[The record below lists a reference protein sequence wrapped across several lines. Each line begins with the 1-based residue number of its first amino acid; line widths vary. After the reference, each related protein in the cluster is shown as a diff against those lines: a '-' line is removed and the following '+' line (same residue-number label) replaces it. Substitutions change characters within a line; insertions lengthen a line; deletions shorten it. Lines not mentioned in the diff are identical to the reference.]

1 MDGETHEAAGYA
13 GIWRKLHG
21 LLVAQAFGQFNDQ
34 ALKQVVTILAMAAV
48 VEEAAKIRMTALAQ
62 IALMLPLPLFSLPAG
77 VLADRVSKRTVIVA
91 MKVLELILM
100 LTGALALYLHPAGG
114 WPAMTV
120 LFLVGVQ
127 TALFMPAKYG
137 ILPELL
143 PHEDLSEGNGLLE
156 TISNLT
162 LLAGLVCGGLI
173 FNGVRHHLFLAPL
186 SLAALSV
193 MGLLAARRIPLVAP
207 ARAEGGLFATIRIA
221 WQAIKADRVLGL
233 ALIGQIFVWTVGT
246 LVPPP
251 IMAYDAAQL
260 GLRDW
265 QVSLPLAAMGI
276 GVGVGCLLAGK
287 ISGATVEYGL
297 LPFGALGL
305 TITTLAFA
313 LIGPQVFGTVIVL
326 GLLGLFSGF
335 LIVPLNAIIQWRSP
349 PDRRGAILAVANA
362 LVYAG
367 MLIGSV
373 VALALGDHGIG
384 ARGTFRGTSFV
395 LGCAFLWSLTLVP
408 QAFLRFLMV
417 GLAHTLY
424 RVRVVGRPN
433 VPVQGGALLV
443 SNHVTFADGLF
454 IITSI
459 DRPVR
464 FMVYHKYFNRR
475 LIGPVLRSMS
485 AIPIAASGGPKMIL
499 QAFREAGKALDA
511 GDIVC
516 IFPEG
521 QLTRTGL
528 MAPFQRGLQRIVKG
542 RTTPIIPVHLDRLNR
557 SVFSPINPRRL
568 PRACPIP

>member
-1 MDGETHEAAGYA
+1 MDGNGTQTHEAEGYRK
-13 GIWRKLHG
+13 IWRKLQG
-21 LLVAQAFGQFNDQ
+21 LLLAQAFGQFNDQ

-62 IALMLPLPLFSLPAG
+62 IALMLPLPLISLPAG

-91 MKVLELILM
+91 MKVFELVLM
-100 LTGALALYLHPAGG
+100 LTGAAALYLHPSGG

-156 TISNLT
+156 TVSNLT
-162 LLAGLVCGGLI
+162 LLGGLVCGGFI
-173 FNGVRHHLFLAPL
+173 YNGVRGHLFLAPL
-186 SLAALSV
+186 LLAVFST
-193 MGLLAARRIPLVAP
+193 MGLLAALKIPLLSP
-207 ARAEGGLFATIRIA
+207 ARSEGGLVATIRIA
-221 WQAIKADRVLGL
+221 WSSIRADRVLGL
-233 ALIGQIFVWTVGT
+233 ALLGQIFVWTIGT

-276 GVGVGCLLAGK
+276 GVGIGCLLAGK

-305 TITTLAFA
+305 FVTTLAFA
-313 LIGPQVFGTVIVL
+313 LIGPNILGTVIVL
-326 GLLGLFSGF
+326 ALLGLFSGF

-349 PDRRGAILAVANA
+349 PDRRGAILAVTNA

-367 MLIGSV
+367 MLTGSV
-373 VALALGDHGIG
+373 LALALGDRGIG
-384 ARGTFRGTSFV
+384 ARGTFRGTSVV
-395 LGCAFLWSLTLVP
+395 LGLGFLWSLTLVP

-417 GLAHTLY
+417 GLAHTVY
-424 RVRVVGRPN
+424 RVRVVGRSN
-433 VPVQGGALLV
+433 VPASGGALLIP
-443 SNHVTFADGLF
+443 NHVTFADGLF
-454 IITSI
+454 IITTI

-464 FMVYHKYFNRR
+464 FMVYNEYFDRFF
-475 LIGPVLRSMS
+475 IGWVLRSMK
-485 AIPIAASGGPKMIL
+485 AIPITSSGGPEDDL
-499 QAFREAGKALDA
+499 AGL
-511 GDIVC
+511 
-516 IFPEG
+516 
-521 QLTRTGL
+521 
-528 MAPFQRGLQRIVKG
+528 
-542 RTTPIIPVHLDRLNR
+542 
-557 SVFSPINPRRL
+557 S
-568 PRACPIP
+568 